1 MCLFGQLAIERALIG
16 GVRQVKT
23 RGMPTGSNPDLA
35 REFAAVLDW
44 WREAGVDCDFV
55 DAPTTWI
62 DASGAAEPGSQPAQ
76 ESRAIAAANDPG
88 APFSREAG
96 NAPGRVAPAS
106 ALAPA
111 SHPIPKESLPTD
123 LAAFQ
128 QWWMQEPALD
138 EGRTGQRIPPRGP
151 RGAGL
156 MVLVPEPEVGD
167 RERLLSGPQGRL
179 LEGFFQATKL
189 DPDLIY
195 HASFLPRHSPGTDWH
210 GAEPAGLAPAVLR
223 HILLAEPK
231 RLLVLGFN
239 VLPLLG
245 NEPPQGPASLAIL
258 KHEGTTIPM
267 LAARALAGMDQ
278 RPSWKAALWK
288 EWLDW
293 KRA

>member
-1 MCLFGQLAIERALIG
+1 
-16 GVRQVKT
+16 
-23 RGMPTGSNPDLA
+23 MPTGSNPDFA

-55 DAPTTWI
+55 DEPKSWI
-62 DASGAAEPGSQPAQ
+62 DASGAAESSANQAPTDRGSMAP
-76 ESRAIAAANDPG
+76 ANDQ
-88 APFSREAG
+88 APPSSREAVS
-96 NAPGRVAPAS
+96 APRQIASTS
-106 ALAPA
+106 ALAPSA
-111 SHPIPKESLPTD
+111 HTIPPESLPTD

-151 RGAGL
+151 HGAEL

-179 LEGFFQATKL
+179 LEGFLQAAKFNA
-189 DPDLIY
+189 DSVY

-210 GAEPAGLAPAVLR
+210 GAEPAVLAPAVLR
-223 HILLAEPK
+223 HIALAEPR

-258 KHEGTTIPM
+258 KHEGVTIPM

-278 RPSWKAALWK
+278 RPFWKAALWK
-288 EWLDW
+288 AWLEWN
-293 KRA
+293 RA